1 MEKMTLSQIASYLKT
16 ITEKA
21 NLTVSKEVIENAAE
35 LLKTEIEPV
44 IEQVFNKK
52 VIFAD
57 AEDYLELET
66 FLTALLHNPESPII
80 TALFTNSQNCPIVD
94 DESRSF
100 FKALKSNFK
109 LFANY
114 AEEGD
119 IDFGLD
125 NLVSLCEVTEFARD
139 CDKDYARISDEIA
152 IAFETDIFNQGAEGL
167 KNHVLSNSLHCYI
180 LGAQI
185 TQIINFN

>member
-1 MEKMTLSQIASYLKT
+1 MEKMTLPQIASYLKT

-21 NLTVSKEVIENAAE
+21 KLTVSKEVIENTAK

-44 IEQVFNKK
+44 IGQVFDKK
-52 VIFAD
+52 VVFAD
-57 AEDYLELET
+57 AEDYLDLEG
-66 FLTALLHNPESPII
+66 FLTALLHNPENSIVK
-80 TALFTNSQNCPIVD
+80 ALFANSQNYPIVD
-94 DESRSF
+94 DESSSF

-114 AEEGD
+114 AEEGE

-125 NLVSLCEVTEFARD
+125 NLISLCEITEFARR
-139 CDKDYARISDEIA
+139 CNESYTRISDEIA
-152 IAFETDIFNQGAEGL
+152 IAFEAGIFAQSAKGF